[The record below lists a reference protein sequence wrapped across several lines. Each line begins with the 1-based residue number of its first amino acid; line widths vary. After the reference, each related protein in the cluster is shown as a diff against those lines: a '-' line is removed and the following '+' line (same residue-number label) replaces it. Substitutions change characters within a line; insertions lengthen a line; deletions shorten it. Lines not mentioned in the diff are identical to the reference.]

1 MTNLQFIVSG
11 IMLSGFVA
19 MTFERIGAAACLMVR
34 APGHGLMGC
43 GILIISYFG

>member
-19 MTFERIGAAACLMVR
+19 MTFERIGAAACLM
-34 APGHGLMGC
+34 GC